1 MIFPFAQN
9 WRTSL
14 TPHTLSLA
22 NAVNTGVS
30 FTTPPGTIANQKRW
44 ASAGFRG
51 FGPTMTFPGG
61 SGLDGMGCGCGC
73 NGNGGG
79 GGSTL
84 LVCLLAGLGVWGLIG
99 LFMKGGRYGE

>member
-1 MIFPFAQN
+1 MIYPRNQN

-14 TPHTLSLA
+14 KPHTLSLY
-22 NAVNTGVS
+22 NTVNTGVT
-30 FTTPPGTIANQKRW
+30 FNTPSNTIANQKAW

-73 NGNGGG
+73 NGNGGNNLLLYVLAGAGIYFLITAFLERG
-79 GGSTL
+79 GGS
-84 LVCLLAGLGVWGLIG
+84 
-99 LFMKGGRYGE
+99 YGD